1 MAALT
6 IAFESPEYP
15 GNSIPSGR
23 SPIDLAHLFK
33 QTMGDT
39 ALEIEVLKLFAR
51 QARRAIAEIAECDE
65 EARGQEAH
73 RLKGAALAV
82 GAVAVAEAAAAIEK
96 LPSDASLQTALG
108 AAVLQ
113 AELFILKLCR

>member
-51 QARRAIAEIAECDE
+51 QARRA
-65 EARGQEAH
+65 RS
-73 RLKGAALAV
+73 RSVMRRPAV
-82 GAVAVAEAAAAIEK
+82 RKPIV
-96 LPSDASLQTALG
+96 
-108 AAVLQ
+108 
-113 AELFILKLCR
+113 